1 MQVNYDFDVSLNLPS
16 GYGAEEGSST
26 RAPFSSA
33 EGLYFS
39 ASRKN
44 GRLSRR
50 LSGRG
55 GVEQLP
61 PGTWVVPVLLTNPGF
76 VGALTLQVTVLS
88 TARPLGDLGVPAS
101 QLRTTVLVAPGFS
114 GALPSPA
121 AADARVRVRCERG
134 DYPGGFAVSSD
145 CDFTLA
151 SGAGER
157 GVTVTAVE
165 TLSEFY
171 ETRTLTLAVL
181 VKEIAAPRVEIYR
194 KEPFFGVPA
203 IFSSNDYAEGIYR
216 NAIFSEAASAHL
228 ISDEDGFVVTNGELL
243 AGRYTLTVVAD
254 SSPDFL
260 GAAALVVVVDVSP
273 YENPGVSAARLD
285 ATVYAAAGYS
295 GEIHRLVADDPRTE
309 LACAAA
315 TVDNIELTTDCVF
328 LLVGGSGTRR
338 GIFDFSQTVPGAA
351 AAALRATVEAREL
364 ASPPEFVEDILTGSG
379 AHLGEEDLFDL
390 GGWSPAGLGGGTFA
404 EAFADARYA
413 LIADD
418 AGVVSLL
425 VDGRARLA
433 GAPGPGDYGATIHA
447 YSESGGLAG
456 TVVFSAL
463 IRARERRAV
472 LAADSIPPAER
483 FIAARAPRI
492 FIGLTLW
499 RADPVD
505 SDVVLTVVKQTL
517 EGVVTE
523 FADSFQTER
532 PSNDVC
538 KARKGDDLILLNQ
551 LAPSGSSNR
560 CLVNNA
566 DDTSDPPTPAG
577 YGIQEKLVYK
587 PADNAIVFTGAGEKS
602 FAFKVRATRE
612 PAREW
617 EADEFLVHIRLTSH
631 PKVPAVNLAVDRVSA
646 VGRALLTL
654 FPSEFPGASVV
665 EVSDGD
671 NMFSVSSGGEVRLSG
686 ASAPLAG
693 SHVLVVAATAAE
705 SRGFKRFY
713 GRISMTANIAFVSS
727 GGAVFAGGSA
737 AAGGTAAFVT
747 LLDEHEREIVTVGA
761 VYQGTRRGLHWIETS
776 ATVNRRDVFSDA
788 YRGFAEQLCAA
799 GGESGGKRWRV
810 PTIGEVAGILTDG
823 AGPAV
828 LATNVRFREIPGAAN
843 GLRIPLPTAARGGG
857 KNLTDNTFVVSAHEV
872 NGGRPLPVLYEL
884 VDGKTKLGG
893 NSVEE
898 VNNAVEEECGKEGAP
913 AGFVLNTACEKG
925 ACLQR
930 CTPKGP
936 GPRYACVLEAESFS
950 STPPLLGARL
960 EGGGRVLAGGAVSGV
975 RGPAV
980 PRVTRTELSGIFS
993 ESGPVVTITASAWR
1007 NVLTDS
1013 SFRRAAARDEP
1024 DAPLTGAFSGSAGLT
1039 AEFSSSGGKTIV
1051 VARLTETPTFALERR
1066 VFTLSF
1072 APEFGATV
1080 SLAVTVRSQA
1090 PAVSDAELAA
1100 ALPPESR
1107 SRAFLV
1113 VPGYAGALLTLS
1125 SSDSRFTLAPPTGD
1139 LDDGFGI
1146 ARVGENYVLTVSE
1159 ISSESDSRAAT
1170 IGITVS
1176 VVGRNS
1182 RRTATLS
1189 FSVEPLSVQFREPVR
1204 EPSDEV
1210 GGITLAVLKAGD
1222 FASAVF
1228 EKISGDA
1235 GLRVDA
1241 QSGVVVAEEREWTE
1255 GEYHV
1260 VVGARDAGRFF
1271 GRASILVSLVVGT
1284 VKPVLFIFN
1293 RAQVRESGEAVA
1305 VRDLLGGDET
1315 RADFSMVYRGVR
1327 RGLRWMESAAAGSST
1342 HQRELCAA
1350 GGRRYGWRVPTAS
1363 EVAGLL
1369 LSGETAE
1376 IGGVVPAAENGAAVG
1391 ARISLAAGATDAL
1404 AGLSAG
1410 PFFSDFMLGGRAAAA
1425 RAEGGKLH
1433 LSGAGA
1439 ARYLCVSAG
1448 GAAYEIPERIAG
1460 VRAEAGGAA
1469 QSGGGVFSFRHGRI
1483 GAGEVY
1489 RVSVFAYNAP
1499 LSGLRDNGAASLR
1512 AEVLGSGRYTV
1523 RYESDAD
1530 APGAGAVILESQ
1542 GFLTEG
1548 ESSATVRITPLAGAA
1563 VTVEITARAAS
1574 IGERPVADADSIPQ
1588 ADRLIIAEVPA
1599 YSTNLTVWRA
1609 TPAHSSVMLTV
1620 VKREVEGEMTYFS
1633 QSFDPFSTVSL
1644 CSGVGTCVEGVDKE
1658 VLEYKAADNAVVWTG
1673 GAGNFAFKV
1682 RATRSPALK
1691 WEPDEFLVHVRLIDR
1706 TAVPAQ
1712 SFVVER
1718 ASAVGRVLATL
1729 SVPGFPG
1736 ALFSEATDSADLFTV
1751 ASSGEV
1757 RLSGASAPAAGARQL
1772 IVAATAAFSAGGYKR
1787 FYGRVSVTANIVFAS
1802 AGGVGFAGEAMAA
1815 DGDSADVVLKDE
1827 YEREIVT
1834 VAATYRGLRRGLH
1847 WVETAATLN
1856 KKDVFSSTYREFA
1869 EQLCAAGGASGGKR
1883 WRVATIEEVAGILNS
1898 GTGPAVLAENNRFRE
1913 IPGAASGMRIPLPTA
1928 ARGGGKN
1935 LSGDAF
1941 VVSARDRRSSG
1952 RVLPVIYEQA
1962 ASGGAKLGGNDA
1974 ETVCPEKPGIPAG
1987 YATLAAMCAGPG
1999 GPNVTC
2005 TQPCTPTGPGPR
2017 YVCVLET
2024 GSSSPL
2030 PPLLGARIEG
2040 NGRELAG
2047 GMVPRSERAPAIP
2060 GLARAEAPPLTVQGA
2075 ALTIRATG
2083 WNYGVGSQF
2092 RVVRVDHPQ
2101 AVVSMTSSAA
2111 PDGFELV
2118 EAGALSQGGGRVIVR
2133 LNFAPD
2139 LYRTAMMTVSAWPQF
2154 GATVSAVVT
2163 LVTGKSAFVGGD
2175 ALPEADLLA
2184 GLPLAA
2190 RNIRVTVAGTNPD
2203 AGAVGGVFSGVAH
2216 RIAPASGSLLGLDF
2230 AATEN
2235 GGMFL
2240 AADGGVSVPVA
2251 LNAGEMLTAV
2261 FSITAG
2267 LAGYRSER
2275 VLVSVTAE
2283 AVVFQSSRGNFPE
2296 NLTSGTLLNL
2306 REHSA
2311 LLADATFARAGASSF
2326 LDVSPTGLVSSAS
2339 SRGLLK
2345 RAAAYEMTVR
2355 ARNPAA
2361 FLGDAY
2367 FRVVIEVND
2376 PLFSAD
2382 ELEAVIPASART
2394 VRRIAAAGYTGA
2406 IDHAIVS
2413 GDSLAA
2419 LDLPSAPAGFSLDSS
2434 GRIALAGAFSG
2445 AAIEGV
2451 FPVTVRKAGRQNAV
2465 VTVRAAVG
2473 PPQTET
2479 MFVGEFVPDT
2489 SGDLFDFGAGD
2500 LGGAVFTRD
2509 SSSDS
2514 ELALSA
2520 AGVLSAPSAL
2530 AEGTYALS
2538 GGASGGDILGVIPIG
2553 ASVDVKT
2560 PTPPVFGGVVL
2571 TEKGTSGTQAAVTAT
2586 WCSGSSTCSGA
2597 TPMVYHGQR
2606 RGLHWV
2612 LGGKVGNSSI
2622 GRYAGPRVCAWGGT
2636 HEGRQWRLPTL
2647 GELAGG
2653 LASSNAAGFVAVTA
2667 IVIAD
2672 HIAPIAGAESG
2683 MEIHYNSG
2691 FATDA
2696 GALPPLPDGGLHAY
2710 LSEVGNNSGGP
2721 RGEGVPYMPVFVW
2734 APGSSGASL
2743 VSGGP
2748 SSAGRAVCVLEAT
2761 DNYQRP
2767 PSLLGVRVK
2776 SGGEI
2781 LTGNFHLT
2789 GGVAP
2794 EREARVST
2802 PAAVSAAGAVYTLTV
2817 TGWRVSLT
2825 GNGDTGASSPN
2836 IDLELPDAP
2845 LMMRLSGVSAGASI
2859 ERSSVAGEGER
2870 VILRVDA
2877 APTAERVLQL
2887 DIWPEFGLTV
2897 SIFVTLSVS
2906 TSGRAG
2912 SPDWEDDESRG
2923 DDVLAFSAKAGVFP
2937 ARPAAGGGVLAE
2949 GLAFAAA
2956 GDLKQ
2961 RKLTRRNPFAR
2972 LRKRG
2977 G

>member
-1 MQVNYDFDVSLNLPS
+1 M
-16 GYGAEEGSST
+16 
-26 RAPFSSA
+26 
-33 EGLYFS
+33 
-39 ASRKN
+39 
-44 GRLSRR
+44 
-50 LSGRG
+50 
-55 GVEQLP
+55 
-61 PGTWVVPVLLTNPGF
+61 
-76 VGALTLQVTVLS
+76 
-88 TARPLGDLGVPAS
+88 
-101 QLRTTVLVAPGFS
+101 
-114 GALPSPA
+114 
-121 AADARVRVRCERG
+121 
-134 DYPGGFAVSSD
+134 
-145 CDFTLA
+145 
-151 SGAGER
+151 
-157 GVTVTAVE
+157 
-165 TLSEFY
+165 
-171 ETRTLTLAVL
+171 
-181 VKEIAAPRVEIYR
+181 
-194 KEPFFGVPA
+194 
-203 IFSSNDYAEGIYR
+203 
-216 NAIFSEAASAHL
+216 
-228 ISDEDGFVVTNGELL
+228 
-243 AGRYTLTVVAD
+243 
-254 SSPDFL
+254 
-260 GAAALVVVVDVSP
+260 
-273 YENPGVSAARLD
+273 
-285 ATVYAAAGYS
+285 
-295 GEIHRLVADDPRTE
+295 
-309 LACAAA
+309 
-315 TVDNIELTTDCVF
+315 
-328 LLVGGSGTRR
+328 
-338 GIFDFSQTVPGAA
+338 VPGSNA
-351 AAALRATVEAREL
+351 
-364 ASPPEFVEDILTGSG
+364 P
-379 AHLGEEDLFDL
+379 DL
-390 GGWSPAGLGGGTFA
+390 
-404 EAFADARYA
+404 
-413 LIADD
+413 
-418 AGVVSLL
+418 V
-425 VDGRARLA
+425 
-433 GAPGPGDYGATIHA
+433 
-447 YSESGGLAG
+447 
-456 TVVFSAL
+456 
-463 IRARERRAV
+463 
-472 LAADSIPPAER
+472 
-483 FIAARAPRI
+483 
-492 FIGLTLW
+492 
-499 RADPVD
+499 
-505 SDVVLTVVKQTL
+505 
-517 EGVVTE
+517 
-523 FADSFQTER
+523 
-532 PSNDVC
+532 
-538 KARKGDDLILLNQ
+538 
-551 LAPSGSSNR
+551 
-560 CLVNNA
+560 
-566 DDTSDPPTPAG
+566 

-898 VNNAVEEECGKEGAP
+898 VNNAVEEKCGKERAP
-913 AGFVLNTACEKG
+913 AGFVVNSACQG
-925 ACLQR
+925 GSCLQR

-1080 SLAVTVRSQA
+1080 SLAMTVRSQA
-1090 PAVSDAELAA
+1090 PAVSDEELAA

-1125 SSDSRFTLAPPTGD
+1125 SSDSRFNLAPPTGD

-1159 ISSESDSRAAT
+1159 ISGESDSRAAT

-1189 FSVEPLSVQFREPVR
+1189 FSVEPLSVPFREPVR

-1235 GLRVDA
+1235 GLQVDA

-1284 VKPVLFIFN
+1284 VKPVLFLFN
-1293 RAQVRESGEAVA
+1293 RAEVRESGEAVA
-1305 VRDLLGGDET
+1305 VSDLLGGDET

-1376 IGGVVPAAENGAAVG
+1376 IGGVTLAPPAPPAENGAAVG

-1410 PFFSDFMLGGRAAAA
+1410 PFFADFLLGGRAAAA
-1425 RAEGGKLH
+1425 RAEGDKLH
-1433 LSGAGA
+1433 LSGTGA

-1469 QSGGGVFSFRHGRI
+1469 QSDGGVFSFRHGRI

-1633 QSFDPFSTVSL
+1633 QSFDTFSAVSL
-1644 CSGVGTCVEGVDKE
+1644 CTEEAKGPLPCVRGVTME

-1673 GAGNFAFKV
+1673 GAGDFAFKV

-1712 SFVVER
+1712 NFVIER

-1736 ALFSEATDSADLFTV
+1736 ALFSEATDSEDLFTV
-1751 ASSGEV
+1751 SSGGAV
-1757 RLSGASAPAAGARQL
+1757 RLSGASAPTAGARQL
-1772 IVAATAAFSAGGYKR
+1772 VVAATAAFSDGGYKR
-1787 FYGRVSVTANIVFAS
+1787 FYGRVSVTANIVFVG
-1802 AGGVGFAGEAMAA
+1802 AGGIAFAGEAMAA

-1847 WVETAATLN
+1847 WVETAATVNRRDL
-1856 KKDVFSSTYREFA
+1856 FSRPYREFA

-1883 WRVATIEEVAGILNS
+1883 WRVATIGEVAGILNS
-1898 GTGPAVLAENNRFRE
+1898 GTGPTVLAENNRFRE

-1941 VVSARDRRSSG
+1941 VVSVRDRTNSG
-1952 RVLPVIYEQA
+1952 RAVPVVYEQA
-1962 ASGGAKLGGNDA
+1962 VSGGGELGGNDA
-1974 ETVCPEKPGIPAG
+1974 EEQCPGSVPGFKVIQNGCNGNTAD
-1987 YATLAAMCAGPG
+1987 CI
-1999 GPNVTC
+1999 
-2005 TQPCTPTGPGPR
+2005 QPCTPSGAGPR

-2047 GMVPRSERAPAIP
+2047 GMVSRSERAPAIP
-2060 GLARAEAPPLTVQGA
+2060 GLATAEAPPLTVQGA

-2133 LNFAPD
+2133 VNFAPD

-2190 RNIRVTVAGTNPD
+2190 RNIRVTVAGANPD
-2203 AGAVGGVFSGVAH
+2203 AGPLGVGYSGAAH
-2216 RIAPASGSLLGLDF
+2216 SIVVASGSSLALDF

-2267 LAGYRSER
+2267 LAGHRSER

-2296 NLTSGTLLNL
+2296 SLTSGTLLNL

-2326 LDVSPTGLVSSAS
+2326 LRVSPTGLVSSAS
-2339 SRGLLK
+2339 SNGLLLK

-2413 GDSLAA
+2413 GDSSAA
-2419 LDLPSAPAGFSLDSS
+2419 LDFPSAPAGFSLDSS

-2465 VTVRAAVG
+2465 VTVRAAVA

-2571 TEKGTSGTQAAVTAT
+2571 TEKRGGERNPGGCDGDMVRGQQHMQQSGENDRRCFITD
-2586 WCSGSSTCSGA
+2586 SGA
-2597 TPMVYHGQR
+2597 DCIGC
-2606 RGLHWV
+2606 WA
-2612 LGGKVGNSSI
+2612 GK
-2622 GRYAGPRVCAWGGT
+2622 
-2636 HEGRQWRLPTL
+2636 
-2647 GELAGG
+2647 
-2653 LASSNAAGFVAVTA
+2653 
-2667 IVIAD
+2667 
-2672 HIAPIAGAESG
+2672 
-2683 MEIHYNSG
+2683 
-2691 FATDA
+2691 
-2696 GALPPLPDGGLHAY
+2696 
-2710 LSEVGNNSGGP
+2710 
-2721 RGEGVPYMPVFVW
+2721 
-2734 APGSSGASL
+2734 
-2743 VSGGP
+2743 
-2748 SSAGRAVCVLEAT
+2748 
-2761 DNYQRP
+2761 
-2767 PSLLGVRVK
+2767 
-2776 SGGEI
+2776 
-2781 LTGNFHLT
+2781 
-2789 GGVAP
+2789 
-2794 EREARVST
+2794 
-2802 PAAVSAAGAVYTLTV
+2802 
-2817 TGWRVSLT
+2817 
-2825 GNGDTGASSPN
+2825 
-2836 IDLELPDAP
+2836 
-2845 LMMRLSGVSAGASI
+2845 
-2859 ERSSVAGEGER
+2859 
-2870 VILRVDA
+2870 
-2877 APTAERVLQL
+2877 
-2887 DIWPEFGLTV
+2887 
-2897 SIFVTLSVS
+2897 
-2906 TSGRAG
+2906 
-2912 SPDWEDDESRG
+2912 
-2923 DDVLAFSAKAGVFP
+2923 
-2937 ARPAAGGGVLAE
+2937 
-2949 GLAFAAA
+2949 
-2956 GDLKQ
+2956 
-2961 RKLTRRNPFAR
+2961 
-2972 LRKRG
+2972 
-2977 G
+2977 